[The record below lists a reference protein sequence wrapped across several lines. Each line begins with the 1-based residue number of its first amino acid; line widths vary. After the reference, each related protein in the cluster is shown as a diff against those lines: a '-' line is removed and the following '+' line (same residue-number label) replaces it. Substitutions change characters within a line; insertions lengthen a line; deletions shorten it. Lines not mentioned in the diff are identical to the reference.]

1 MYLRR
6 STRHKNGKAHDYW
19 RLVRSVRRGS
29 KVVQETVAQLGE
41 LDAEGRARAKVLARQ
56 ITGGYVQA
64 SLFDDP
70 GSIFESARIRVDRV
84 RLERGRAFGSVWLA
98 WTLWQT
104 LRLDDVCAEL
114 LPEGREAVRWSSVAA
129 VLVMAR
135 LCEPSSEL
143 AIAERWYERTA
154 LEDLLGVPA
163 DQINEDRLYRALT
176 GCCRTRRRSS
186 GT

>member
-64 SLFDDP
+64 SLFDEP
-70 GSIFESARIRVDRV
+70 SSILESARIRVDRV
-84 RLERGRAFGSVWLA
+84 RFGAWPRVRQRVACVDDLA
-98 WTLWQT
+98 SAT
-104 LRLDDVCAEL
+104 
-114 LPEGREAVRWSSVAA
+114 
-129 VLVMAR
+129 AR
-135 LCEPSSEL
+135 
-143 AIAERWYERTA
+143 
-154 LEDLLGVPA
+154 
-163 DQINEDRLYRALT
+163 
-176 GCCRTRRRSS
+176 
-186 GT
+186 

>member
-64 SLFDDP
+64 SLFDEP
-70 GSIFESARIRVDRV
+70 SSILESARIRVDRV
-84 RLERGRAFGSVWLA
+84 RLERGRAYGSVWLA
-98 WTLWQT
+98 WTIWQA

-114 LPEGREAVRWSSVAA
+114 LRNTSPFP
-129 VLVMAR
+129 VL
-135 LCEPSSEL
+135 
-143 AIAERWYERTA
+143 
-154 LEDLLGVPA
+154 
-163 DQINEDRLYRALT
+163 
-176 GCCRTRRRSS
+176 
-186 GT
+186 